1 MVLNCIECFGWVL
14 GTLVLL
20 VYAEEFVL
28 LNLIAKK
35 LFILLNFKPAIS
47 IVLGS
52 Y

>member
-1 MVLNCIECFGWVL
+1 MGLNYIECFGWVL

-20 VYAEEFVL
+20 AYAEEFVL

-35 LFILLNFKPAIS
+35 LFILLNFKP
-47 IVLGS
+47 VFLL